1 MPYEYLDD
9 VAIADI
15 AFVATGRDLPETF
28 IAAAEATLNVMIE
41 NPEDIQPRE
50 RRDLSCENE
59 ALDLLL
65 FDFLNEIIYYKDA
78 GRLMLRVRD
87 VSISG
92 RDGAYRLEALAEGE
106 ALDPAR
112 HEQRADVKAVT
123 LHKFSLEQVPE
134 GWQAT
139 VILDI

>member
-41 NPEDIQPRE
+41 NPGDIEPRE

-65 FDFLNEIIYYKDA
+65 FDFLNELIYYKDA
-78 GRLMLRVRD
+78 ERLMLRVRD

-106 ALDPAR
+106 VLDPAR

-123 LHKFSLEQVPE
+123 LHKFTLEQVPE
-134 GWQAT
+134 GWRAT

>member
-1 MPYEYLDD
+1 MPYEYLDNL
-9 VAIADI
+9 AIADI

-28 IAAAEATLNVMIE
+28 IAAAEATLKVMIE
-41 NPEDIQPRE
+41 NPEDIERRE

-65 FDFLNEIIYYKDA
+65 FDFLNELIYYKDA

-92 RDGAYRLEALAEGE
+92 RDGAYRLQALAEGE
-106 ALDPAR
+106 TLDATR

-134 GWQAT
+134 GWRAT
-139 VILDI
+139 VILDV

>member
-9 VAIADI
+9 LAIADI

-92 RDGAYRLEALAEGE
+92 RDGAYRLQALAEGE

-134 GWQAT
+134 GWRAT

>member
-41 NPEDIQPRE
+41 NPGDVEPRE

-65 FDFLNEIIYYKDA
+65 FDFLNELIYYKDA
-78 GRLMLRVRD
+78 ERLMLRVRD

-106 ALDPAR
+106 VLDPAR

-123 LHKFSLEQVPE
+123 LHKFTLEQVPE
-134 GWQAT
+134 GWRAA

>member
-41 NPEDIQPRE
+41 NPGDVGPRE

-65 FDFLNEIIYYKDA
+65 FDFLNELIYYKDA
-78 GRLMLRVRD
+78 ERLMLRVRD

-106 ALDPAR
+106 VLDPAR

-123 LHKFSLEQVPE
+123 LHKFTLEQVPE
-134 GWQAT
+134 GWRAA

>member
-9 VAIADI
+9 LAIADI

-28 IAAAEATLNVMIE
+28 IAAAAATLNVMIE
-41 NPEDIQPRE
+41 NPGDVEPRE

-65 FDFLNEIIYYKDA
+65 FDFLNELIYYKDA
-78 GRLMLRVRD
+78 ERLMLRVRD
-87 VSISG
+87 MSISG

-106 ALDPAR
+106 VLDPAR

-123 LHKFSLEQVPE
+123 LHKFTLEQVPE
-134 GWQAT
+134 GWRAA

>member
-9 VAIADI
+9 LAIADI

-41 NPEDIQPRE
+41 NPEDVEPRE

-92 RDGAYRLEALAEGE
+92 RDGAYRLQALAEGE

-134 GWQAT
+134 GWRAT

>member
-1 MPYEYLDD
+1 MPYEYLDN

-41 NPEDIQPRE
+41 NPGDVEPRE

-65 FDFLNEIIYYKDA
+65 FDFLNELIYYKDA
-78 GRLMLRVRD
+78 ERLMLRVRD

-106 ALDPAR
+106 VLDPAR

-123 LHKFSLEQVPE
+123 LHKFTLEQVPE
-134 GWQAT
+134 GWRAA

>member
-9 VAIADI
+9 LAIADI

-28 IAAAEATLNVMIE
+28 VAAAAATLNVMIE
-41 NPEDIQPRE
+41 NPQDVEPRE

-65 FDFLNEIIYYKDA
+65 FDFLNELIYYKDA

-92 RDGAYRLEALAEGE
+92 RDGAYRLQALAEVE
-106 ALDPAR
+106 SLDATR

-134 GWQAT
+134 GWRAT

>member
-9 VAIADI
+9 LAIADI

-28 IAAAEATLNVMIE
+28 VAAAAATLNVMIE
-41 NPEDIQPRE
+41 NPQDVEPRE

-65 FDFLNEIIYYKDA
+65 FDFLNELIYYKDA

-92 RDGAYRLEALAEGE
+92 RDGAYRLQALAEVE
-106 ALDPAR
+106 SLDATR
-112 HEQRADVKAVT
+112 HEQRADVMAVT

-134 GWQAT
+134 GWRAT

>member
-9 VAIADI
+9 LAIADI

-28 IAAAEATLNVMIE
+28 VAAAAATLNVMIE
-41 NPEDIQPRE
+41 NPQDVEPRE

-65 FDFLNEIIYYKDA
+65 FDFLNELIYYKDA
-78 GRLMLRVRD
+78 ERLMLRVRD
-87 VSISG
+87 VSIAG
-92 RDGAYRLEALAEGE
+92 QDGAYRLEALAEGE
-106 ALDPAR
+106 TLDPTR

-134 GWQAT
+134 GWKAT